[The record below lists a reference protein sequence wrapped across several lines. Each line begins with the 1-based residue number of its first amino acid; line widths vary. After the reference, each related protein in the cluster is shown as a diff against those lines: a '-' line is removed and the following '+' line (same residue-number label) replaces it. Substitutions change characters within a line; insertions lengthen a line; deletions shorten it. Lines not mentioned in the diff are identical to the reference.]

1 LTYFRLTNSGLHQL
15 VRLGVCL
22 LRPVFFLELAG
33 TTIRSPDFGF
43 NNRDVLL
50 LGELPRFRNSE
61 NMETY
66 DRPRQITQS
75 LSEVDRAI
83 LDAETDGFGRVHYD
97 KKTGKIIGGTIVARH
112 AGEMIGDWTLAMVA
126 EQSVGVLSSTIH
138 SYPTQAEVL
147 RKIGDAYMR
156 TKLTP
161 AVKRIR

>member
-1 LTYFRLTNSGLHQL
+1 MKPIKAIVIISLLAAFIVGLL
-15 VRLGVCL
+15 FLPVRQS
-22 LRPVFFLELAG
+22 F
-33 TTIRSPDFGF
+33 
-43 NNRDVLL
+43 
-50 LGELPRFRNSE
+50 
-61 NMETY
+61 M
-66 DRPRQITQS
+66 QITQS

-112 AGEMIGDWTLAMVA
+112 AGEMIGEWTLAMVA

-161 AVKRIR
+161 TVKKIFEKWLAWRR